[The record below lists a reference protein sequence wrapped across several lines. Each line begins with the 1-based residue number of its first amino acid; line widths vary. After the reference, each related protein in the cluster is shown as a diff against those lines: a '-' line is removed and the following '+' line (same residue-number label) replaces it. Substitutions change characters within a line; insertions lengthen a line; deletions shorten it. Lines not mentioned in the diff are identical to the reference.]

1 MSDKKDSVKAAKST
15 TNTNTD
21 KVNDWT
27 VPFDLQTMYNR
38 YNMELTGGI
47 SQSTINSYKKQYN
60 LNDEQAKALAILY
73 RAQQNNP
80 NAGNGGGGGSNPDD
94 DIEKAVKAIKNQKL
108 EDAAKALGIKAG
120 DLKGTIAAASDA
132 LSQYAYVDDTY
143 IRPEYTDVTNAQIR
157 NLNDLQSQLGTNVN
171 YDFNSIKGI
180 YDDATRAAYD
190 IEQNSGAERS
200 YYRHLADA
208 QNTALES
215 IRNAYGQ
222 AVTQGASKGMQA
234 ANQLSAILG
243 FGATANEEA
252 TQLAIDKQARA
263 NEYATQMA
271 QNAKDALSYSNST
284 QMDLASLSRQLY
296 NDDIQQKTAELA
308 YNQGINTDYAN
319 YNSAR
324 YTANA
329 SLNASLANTAAGIY
343 NNNQSALAQLQS
355 AIAAANATRD
365 ASKVNFQGTKFNALK
380 NLEGTKYSADQNL
393 RGVMYQADKYS
404 K

>member
-1 MSDKKDSVKAAKST
+1 MSDKKNSVTAAKT
-15 TNTNTD
+15 TANTNID
-21 KVNDWT
+21 KANDWT

-80 NAGNGGGGGSNPDD
+80 NAGSGGGGSNPDD

-157 NLNDLQSQLGTNVN
+157 SLNDLQSQLGTNVN

-180 YDDATRAAYD
+180 YDDATRAAYA

-271 QNAKDALSYSNST
+271 QNARMRCLTAIVHRWIWLHSVDSCTMMIYNRRPQNLLIIRVSTQIMLIIILLGTQLMLHLMLHLLTQQLVFIITISLHLHSYS
-284 QMDLASLSRQLY
+284 QL
-296 NDDIQQKTAELA
+296 
-308 YNQGINTDYAN
+308 
-319 YNSAR
+319 
-324 YTANA
+324 
-329 SLNASLANTAAGIY
+329 
-343 NNNQSALAQLQS
+343 
-355 AIAAANATRD
+355 
-365 ASKVNFQGTKFNALK
+365 
-380 NLEGTKYSADQNL
+380 
-393 RGVMYQADKYS
+393 
-404 K
+404 

>member
-21 KVNDWT
+21 KANDWT

>member
-1 MSDKKDSVKAAKST
+1 MSDKKNSVTAAKT
-15 TNTNTD
+15 TANTNID
-21 KVNDWT
+21 KANDWT

-80 NAGNGGGGGSNPDD
+80 NAGSGGGGSNPDD

-157 NLNDLQSQLGTNVN
+157 SLNDLQSQLGTNVN

-180 YDDATRAAYD
+180 YDDATRAAYA

>member
-15 TNTNTD
+15 NNTNTD
-21 KVNDWT
+21 KANDWT

-157 NLNDLQSQLGTNVN
+157 NLADLQSQLGTNVN

-263 NEYATQMA
+263 NEYAAQMA